1 MLILINRGK
10 SFFWHFLNSPAL
22 SAFFKLKPLKNERR
36 KCQKNDFKRKIAIK
50 LPNQEN

>member
-10 SFFWHFLNSPAL
+10 SNDVSNSNSPAL
-22 SAFFKLKPLKNERR
+22 RALFKLKTLKNERR